1 MEPTE
6 MPPQLPF
13 APLEQPNK
21 QRTKKMNMFYFV
33 INVTKNILHDDFHCQ
48 DN

>member
-21 QRTKKMNMFYFV
+21 QRTKNMNVVEKY
-33 INVTKNILHDDFHCQ
+33 ITI
-48 DN
+48 